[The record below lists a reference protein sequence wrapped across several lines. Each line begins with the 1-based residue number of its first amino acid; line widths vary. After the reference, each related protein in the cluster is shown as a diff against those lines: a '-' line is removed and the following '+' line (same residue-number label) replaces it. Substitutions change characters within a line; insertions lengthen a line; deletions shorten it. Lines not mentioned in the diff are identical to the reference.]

1 LPTNHQ
7 VGGSTVWAYVM
18 GKMCGLIAS
27 FDEGSIEFEHTM
39 DRLAEMEGRC
49 HLPPALRERLHTFFY
64 WRRRV
69 AGWTENQ
76 ALLKMM
82 CARSS
87 LAMTSR
93 AFSSYSSCTASLT
106 PPLCSFPTHSSD
118 GCLPTRS
125 PALRGDVALHISY
138 GWLKDVAWVAQGS
151 RGFVASI
158 ALALSA
164 LVFAPA
170 ENIPGE
176 ELHVVLKGIVIHGMV
191 VLPSGRAWG
200 VDTILSDRRLKR
212 ANPARALTFVECAM
226 LRNSA
231 LEAIL
236 AEFPAEQRRV
246 RRSACWL
253 ALRRWVAWVR
263 PLARDNYIVLPRLA
277 SCTYAY
283 SATCFPLM

>member
-1 LPTNHQ
+1 
-7 VGGSTVWAYVM
+7 M

-82 CARSS
+82 YVRSPLARHGECLLSRTSTCHPSS
-87 LAMTSR
+87 SSR
-93 AFSSYSSCTASLT
+93 FHSH
-106 PPLCSFPTHSSD
+106 PLRTCLPTQ
-118 GCLPTRS
+118 PTRS

-151 RGFVASI
+151 RGFVASV

-236 AEFPAEQRRV
+236 EEFPAEQRRV

-263 PLARDNYIVLPRLA
+263 CVASARSLAI
-277 SCTYAY
+277 T
-283 SATCFPLM
+283 T